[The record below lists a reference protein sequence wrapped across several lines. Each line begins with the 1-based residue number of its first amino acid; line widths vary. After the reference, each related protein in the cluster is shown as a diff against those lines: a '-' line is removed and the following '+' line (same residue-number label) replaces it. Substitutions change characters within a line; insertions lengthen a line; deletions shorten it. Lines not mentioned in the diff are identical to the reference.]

1 MGPLTRTL
9 LEQQEPPSR
18 PLWGK
23 GSMKNE
29 LTGVV
34 LRALAVLMIA
44 VMLGV
49 AWGILGAVLWAMHH

>member
-1 MGPLTRTL
+1 
-9 LEQQEPPSR
+9 
-18 PLWGK
+18 
-23 GSMKNE
+23 MKNE

-34 LRALAVLMIA
+34 LRALALLMIA